1 MVNEA
6 DILKAISDLESQKTP
21 QYAKTARKYNLE
33 PSTLRRRYKGQTVSN
48 QEATSIHRKLLTDAQ
63 EEVLL
68 HHISKLSS
76 RGLPPTPQILRNLV
90 VELLQHDV
98 GECWIRRFCHR
109 YHDRIDSVYLKAI
122 DHSRKVADNSVH
134 FEHFY
139 NTLTE
144 KVKKYRISPSNTY
157 NFDEKGFNIGL
168 CRTEKRIVSK
178 SQLRSKKL
186 LGAIQDGSIEFITL
200 IACICANGIAIP
212 PALIYQGESGDL
224 QDTWLKDFDGSREKA
239 YFATSEKGWT
249 NEELRFL
256 WLTKIFD
263 PYTKTKAGN
272 LKRLLLTDGHS
283 GHVNLRFIEY
293 CDQNNIILGIL
304 PLHSIHQLQP
314 LDIGI
319 FPPLAGAYSHEI
331 DRLTQLSSG
340 FSRIT
345 KASFWRL
352 FYAVWKLTL
361 TLQNIRSAFAA
372 LGIHPFNPPKVL
384 NILKKKIPSPISS
397 DIENKRKTPGSEKSD
412 LSEATQLALKAL
424 QKYAVQNEILEHQ
437 QQGLV
442 DALIGEK
449 KRQKRGRPLGLIDK
463 DNPGEAQFFSPGRI
477 EAARQQ
483 IQNIE
488 LQKEQ
493 GKIEAANRRTQKAFA
508 RQQKAQEIQ
517 ERRETRIRE
526 REEKRRQEE
535 LEKEQLRVAREAQKE
550 VKRAKE
556 RPAKQ
561 VNTKKRRYSK
571 VIESNEEVSS
581 KRPKTGISRSGRA
594 INLPIRFRD

>member
-1 MVNEA
+1 MMLGSAGFV
-6 DILKAISDLESQKTP
+6 
-21 QYAKTARKYNLE
+21 
-33 PSTLRRRYKGQTVSN
+33 
-48 QEATSIHRKLLTDAQ
+48 
-63 EEVLL
+63 
-68 HHISKLSS
+68 
-76 RGLPPTPQILRNLV
+76 
-90 VELLQHDV
+90 
-98 GECWIRRFCHR
+98 
-109 YHDRIDSVYLKAI
+109 DSVTATTIEL
-122 DHSRKVADNSVH
+122 
-134 FEHFY
+134 
-139 NTLTE
+139 TLTE

-178 SQLRSKKL
+178 SQLCLKKL
-186 LGAIQDGSIEFITL
+186 LGAIQDGSTEFITL

-249 NEELRFL
+249 NEELGFS

-263 PYTKTKAGN
+263 PHTKAKAGN
-272 LKRLLLTDGHS
+272 SKRLLLTDGHS
-283 GHVNLRFIEY
+283 SHVNLRFIEY
-293 CDQNNIILGIL
+293 CDRNNIILGIL
-304 PLHSIHQLQP
+304 PPHSTHRLQP
-314 LDIGI
+314 LDVGI

-331 DRLTQLSSG
+331 DRLTQSSSG

-352 FYAVWKLTL
+352 FYAAWKSTL

-372 LGIHPFNPPKVL
+372 PGIHPFNPPKVL
-384 NILKKKIPSPISS
+384 NILKKKTPSPISS
-397 DIENKRKTPGSEKSD
+397 DIENKRKSPGSVRAIRRTLKAIRQEKSD

-449 KRQKRGRPLGLIDK
+449 KRQKRGRPLGLINK

-526 REEKRRQEE
+526 REEKRRQKE